1 MGRSKDD
8 GAGSAGCVYRS
19 ARIAPR
25 ARNPGGVLLEGELL
39 VVVARLSIPLH
50 VGANVPCPPREQV
63 DGLVVGRQR
72 TELGRIPKA
81 AAAAARLGRV
91 RGIASAA
98 GKGHEQRTRRALL
111 NGAGRR

>member
-50 VGANVPCPPREQV
+50 VGANVPCPTRVEV
-63 DGLVVGRQR
+63 DRLVVGRQR
-72 TELGRIPKA
+72 TELVRIPMA
-81 AAAAARLGRV
+81 AAAAVCLESGRWLANDV
-91 RGIASAA
+91 GW
-98 GKGHEQRTRRALL
+98 G
-111 NGAGRR
+111 